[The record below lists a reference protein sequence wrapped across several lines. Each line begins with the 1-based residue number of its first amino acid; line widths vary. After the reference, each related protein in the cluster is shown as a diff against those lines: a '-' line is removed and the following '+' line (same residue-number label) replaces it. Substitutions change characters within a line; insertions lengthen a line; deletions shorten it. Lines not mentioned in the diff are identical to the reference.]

1 MSHERRLTKPVE
13 LKKCAI
19 CCWHGMVMDQKKGCH
34 TMNRS
39 SSIEECCTCHNVRNK
54 PGLF

>member
-1 MSHERRLTKPVE
+1 MSRERRPTKPVE
-13 LKKCAI
+13 RKLCETH
-19 CCWHGMVMDQKKGCH
+19 CWHGMVLDQKKGCN

-39 SSIEECCTCHNVRNK
+39 SSIEECCTCHDVRNK